1 MPDTEGPPKNAG
13 EVSCPRPGLGTQ
25 HPHPLEDERREENHV
40 VFLHSAVLASL
51 LNVSADGFYIFF
63 FCLYVT
69 L

>member
-1 MPDTEGPPKNAG
+1 MQGRFPAPDLGWEHSILRPP
-13 EVSCPRPGLGTQ
+13 
-25 HPHPLEDERREENHV
+25 PLRMKDRGENHV